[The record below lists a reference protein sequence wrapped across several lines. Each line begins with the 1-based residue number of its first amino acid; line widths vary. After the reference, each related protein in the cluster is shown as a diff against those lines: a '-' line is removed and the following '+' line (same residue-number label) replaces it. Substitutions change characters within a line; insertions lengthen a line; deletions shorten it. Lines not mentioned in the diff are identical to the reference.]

1 MARERYFCC
10 GQHFVELH
18 SDRRLASQAKP
29 RDICLWNVSKGFK
42 SGGFDGRPINGISA
56 PTAFNPKKGTTYE
69 VGSKLDLLD
78 RHLRFNTALFYRD
91 YDDVHV
97 QVVQTIKGITVNE
110 KNADKARIK
119 GIEVEA
125 TLIPP
130 TQQLNTLLIW
140 TRSAVQALGSTYN
153 CAPTIYNELPNSYEY
168 NAVDTAIVAS
178 GGHPLPYPTTPGWPP
193 WRPVQHREPGPC
205 LELRAV
211 RDQSD
216 GRAGQNVRLQQHR
229 FWHLDGL
236 LWPTA

>member
-1 MARERYFCC
+1 M
-10 GQHFVELH
+10 ELH

-56 PTAFNPKKGTTYE
+56 PTAFNPKKGTTCE

-125 TLIPP
+125 TLISANAAAEY
-130 TQQLNTLLIW
+130 TIDLDAIGGASARIDLQLCPDDLQ
-140 TRSAVQALGSTYN
+140 R
-153 CAPTIYNELPNSYEY
+153 
-168 NAVDTAIVAS
+168 TA
-178 GGHPLPYPTTPGWPP
+178 
-193 WRPVQHREPGPC
+193 E
-205 LELRAV
+205 
-211 RDQSD
+211 
-216 GRAGQNVRLQQHR
+216 
-229 FWHLDGL
+229 
-236 LWPTA
+236 